1 VLPSALSVP
10 AAYGVALPE
19 AEVVKRWAPPSAQF
33 TELLRRRTY
42 IRMKTDWLL
51 NGDLTPLPVKFNYEP
66 VDAILAVAR
75 VCPTTKKLALVCTS
89 FASSNLIYEVVLAS
103 LEAVRGR
110 PEDAVLSVQEVL
122 LPGAKP
128 VYYEVTELN
137 GEQTGVYLDT
147 AKLVTHVYEVA
158 LCPPRRIDI
167 DRRLWESAA
176 TRMQNAIDFTS
187 LAVLSKNRLFAR
199 ILRFIDATP
208 SAAELAVFIN
218 RLPAKK
224 ERTSLLL
231 KAMFVASRHAVEN
244 DRLVLLNNDDLVEAR
259 EDKLLAVM
267 KIIKEHADDD
277 VRRLGEALYEENK
290 QGPVM
295 FIAPE
300 LGPFSKVGG
309 LSTMVWE
316 LAKELVQLG
325 LDIHV
330 VSPYYNVNPKG
341 ETGYLARYG
350 VEYKFNVDIYC
361 PDLNPIGVHY
371 GVVDGVKCWFI
382 HNFSFFAAPYQS
394 GSTSFRL
401 KTLVIMA
408 RAPLEICCQIGL
420 FPSVIVTNDWMT
432 GLVPAYGRNLFGDA
446 FNQTRFL
453 HIFHNLGVGYAGKL
467 WPNDGNP
474 WAMGD
479 IHQLASEQIID
490 QFDRSFDPSLAALLA
505 TDQWATVSKKYRDE
519 LLEGSPYNYFL
530 RRFDQ
535 PFAYSNGIRL
545 QERLDALTKLGLDHT
560 EAKRA
565 LQQKFF
571 GEVDDSKMVLLFIG
585 RVVEQKGVHLILDDF
600 EELHRK
606 FDGKLQYIVGGQAAP
621 DDRAYGLPQT
631 QKLWDL
637 RHRYPKHFWADPSAF
652 FSDGLLCCQGA
663 DLMLV
668 PSLFEPSGI
677 VQQEAFASG
686 CPVLAFKTGGLA
698 DTVFEFEVQKGSGNG
713 FVFWAHRHRDYIWA
727 VERAFG
733 VFTNK
738 DQYALLRKNA
748 RESVLSTEKVAREWA
763 REFARLFQRFY
774 EPDQPNKEFV
784 LKVPSYAAH

>member
-1 VLPSALSVP
+1 
-10 AAYGVALPE
+10 
-19 AEVVKRWAPPSAQF
+19 
-33 TELLRRRTY
+33 
-42 IRMKTDWLL
+42 
-51 NGDLTPLPVKFNYEP
+51 
-66 VDAILAVAR
+66 
-75 VCPTTKKLALVCTS
+75 
-89 FASSNLIYEVVLAS
+89 
-103 LEAVRGR
+103 
-110 PEDAVLSVQEVL
+110 
-122 LPGAKP
+122 
-128 VYYEVTELN
+128 
-137 GEQTGVYLDT
+137 
-147 AKLVTHVYEVA
+147 
-158 LCPPRRIDI
+158 
-167 DRRLWESAA
+167 
-176 TRMQNAIDFTS
+176 MQNAIDFSS

-199 ILRFIDATP
+199 ILKFIDATP
-208 SAAELAVFIN
+208 SAAELAEFIS
-218 RLPAKK
+218 RLPVNK

-244 DRLVLLNNDDLVEAR
+244 DRLVLLDNDDIVEAR

-277 VRRLGEALYEENK
+277 VRRLGEALYAENE
-290 QGPVM
+290 QGPVL

-341 ETGYLARYG
+341 ETGYLAKYG
-350 VEYKFNVDIYC
+350 VEYKFNVDIFC

-408 RAPLEICCQIGL
+408 RAPLEICCQIRL
-420 FPSVIVTNDWMT
+420 FPSTIVTNDWMT
-432 GLVPAYGRNLFGDA
+432 GLVSAYGRHMFGDA

-474 WAMGD
+474 WGMQD
-479 IHQLASEQIID
+479 IHQLPNESIID
-490 QFDRSFDPSLAALLA
+490 QFDRSFDPSLAALLS

-530 RRFDQ
+530 RRFNQ

-545 QERLDALTKLGLDHT
+545 QERLAALAKLGLDHT

-565 LQQKFF
+565 VQQKFF

-585 RVVEQKGVHLILDDF
+585 RIVEQKGVHLILDDF

-637 RHRYPKHFWADPSAF
+637 RQRYPKHFWADPSAF
-652 FSDGLLCCQGA
+652 FVDGLLCCQGA

-698 DTVFEFEVQKGSGNG
+698 DTVFEFDVQKGTGNG

-727 VERAFG
+727 VERACAA
-733 VFTNK
+733 FTNK
-738 DQYALLRKNA
+738 DQYAAVRKNA

-784 LKVPSYAAH
+784 LKIPDYATH